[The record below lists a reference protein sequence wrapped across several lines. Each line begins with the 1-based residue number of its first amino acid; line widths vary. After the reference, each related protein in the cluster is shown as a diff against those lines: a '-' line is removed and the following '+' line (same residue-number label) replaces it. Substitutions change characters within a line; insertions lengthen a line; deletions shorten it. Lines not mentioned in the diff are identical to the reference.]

1 MRKHKL
7 AWGAPQDPTD
17 TRWGKKVIALFLS
30 LTMCL
35 STLPTMALA
44 AENNSTDVPAGQTE
58 QEQVVPESDSP
69 DEEQAPD
76 GEQSSEEPT
85 APETD
90 TAVAAVQ
97 QLINELP
104 DADGITAENAEEV
117 SAQLDAID
125 EAKAGLTD
133 EQSDKLELTR
143 YNAAVNAMLALSGA
157 EGANGPVV
165 IAETNAHEHT
175 DHTGWTAL
183 TTDTYGTAI
192 QSKIYNPKA
201 KQDEGESPYPAGTYR
216 FYLDEDIE
224 PENSSSYIV
233 SAKAGQHI
241 IICMNGHTLKGYT
254 FNGLALF
261 RAEPGGT
268 VTFCDCVGTGAIVA
282 KVNPNEPTQTGG
294 VAEVVDSNT
303 WLVEERLEGG
313 IVNLYGG
320 TLKSENPKGSVITAE
335 YHQDYSND
343 YNAGH
348 INIYGGAVEAQ
359 RGQAAIAAARHA
371 TLTIAGGSKITGDVY
386 ASDMTIGTKNGD
398 KVIINGVLKGADEA
412 TTIQSLV
419 NTNITKLEANADYK
433 NPIES
438 CTIGEISGAANVTIK
453 DSTILTGTLNMYNS
467 DLPENRDV
475 TIINSNLHD
484 TVVGGRNITIENTT
498 VGSIK
503 ASEFY
508 IWQTETVE
516 RSTVS
521 LSGVTVNGDVTIDP
535 AGWRDSESSLTLKD
549 TTVTGTVRTAGS
561 ADTITVDG
569 AVNCSIALKDGQ

>member
-1 MRKHKL
+1 
-7 AWGAPQDPTD
+7 
-17 TRWGKKVIALFLS
+17 
-30 LTMCL
+30 MCL
-35 STLPTMALA
+35 SMLPAGAFA
-44 AENNSTDVPAGQTE
+44 AENNSTDE
-58 QEQVVPESDSP
+58 
-69 DEEQAPD
+69 
-76 GEQSSEEPT
+76 
-85 APETD
+85 
-90 TAVAAVQ
+90 
-97 QLINELP
+97 
-104 DADGITAENAEEV
+104 
-117 SAQLDAID
+117 
-125 EAKAGLTD
+125 
-133 EQSDKLELTR
+133 
-143 YNAAVNAMLALSGA
+143 
-157 EGANGPVV
+157 
-165 IAETNAHEHT
+165 HEHSSHN
-175 DHTGWTAL
+175 DDWTAL

-201 KQDEGESPYPAGTYR
+201 KQEEGESPYPAGTYR
-216 FYLDEDIE
+216 FYLDENID
-224 PENSSSYIV
+224 PENRSSYIV

-268 VTFCDCVGTGAIVA
+268 ITFCDCSEDGTGAIIA
-282 KVNPNEPTQTGG
+282 KPNPEKPEQTGG

-303 WLVEERLEGG
+303 WLTEKLDGG

-320 TLKSENPKGSVITAE
+320 TLKSENPNGSVITAE
-335 YHQDYSND
+335 YHKDYSND

-359 RGQAAIAAARHA
+359 RGQAAIAADCHA
-371 TLTIAGGSKITGDVY
+371 ILTIAGGSTITGDVY
-386 ASDMTIGTKNGD
+386 APDMTIGTAGGERVTID
-398 KVIINGVLKGADEA
+398 GVLKGTTEEP
-412 TTIQSLV
+412 TTIRSLV
-419 NTNITKLEANADYK
+419 NADIKELEATASYDNK
-433 NPIES
+433 PIEN
-438 CTIGEISGAANVTIK
+438 CIIEKISGRANVTIK
-453 DSTILTGTLNMYNS
+453 DSTILTGTLNMYSS

-484 TVVGGRNITIENTT
+484 TVVGGRNITIENDPASGYT

-503 ASEFY
+503 AKEFY
-508 IWQTETVE
+508 IWQTDTVE

-569 AVNCSIALKDGQ
+569 AVNVEGRIELKDGQKITIGENLSTNNSKINISCEQPGDIIQNPGH